1 MLTAISAIF
10 IFLLV
15 ILFHEFGHFVVAKLA
30 GVRVNEFSIGMG
42 PALLQKKSGETKY
55 ALRAIPVGGYVA
67 MEGEEESSADP
78 RGYSNASVGKR
89 LAIIVAGAFMN
100 FLLAILVLA
109 VIYGTRGFQIP
120 VISEFTPNSPLLIAG
135 FEEGDR
141 ITRIGTTPIE
151 SWNDL
156 LESVGKLEAGT
167 EVTVTANRGDEEISK
182 PVMPV
187 YNEES
192 QRVQI
197 GIVPEMQRDLS
208 KTMQSVFQT
217 FGIMLTAMFQFFGQ
231 LFRGAVGLD
240 QLSGP
245 VGIISTIGQAS
256 QEGIYPVMMLL
267 ALISV
272 NVGFFNLLPIPALD
286 GGKVV
291 FLLLE
296 AVRGKPIP
304 PEKENIVHLVGFM
317 LLMALILV
325 VTFKDVINLGIF
337 GG

>member
-217 FGIMLTAMFQFFGQ
+217 FGIMLTAMSQFFGQ